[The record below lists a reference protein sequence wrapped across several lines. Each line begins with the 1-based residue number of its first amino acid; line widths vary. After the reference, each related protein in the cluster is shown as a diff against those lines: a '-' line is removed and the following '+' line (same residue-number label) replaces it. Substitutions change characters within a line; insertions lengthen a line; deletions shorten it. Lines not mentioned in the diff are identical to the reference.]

1 MQNEIMGIGDKP
13 FMDDPWMLVGLAAG
27 ALTTAGYLPQIVKG
41 YRTKRLEDVSY
52 LLLVMLLVGMS
63 LWLAYG
69 LLNWSLPII
78 VANLVAVILVF
89 ALILMKR
96 RYAAIAKQ

>member
-1 MQNEIMGIGDKP
+1 
-13 FMDDPWMLVGLAAG
+13 MDDPWMLIGLIAG

-52 LLLVMLLVGMS
+52 LLLLMLLAGMA
-63 LWLAYG
+63 LWLVYG

-78 VANLVAVILVF
+78 AANLIAVV
-89 ALILMKR
+89 LIVVLIAMKR
-96 RYAAIAKQ
+96 RYAAMAKQ